1 LCVLS
6 VLWIVNEVMNRKL
19 MDVDKMIQRRVPFVL
34 QYGVVQLALFVMG
47 IMLAIGV
54 VHETGAIAW
63 LGRWCLENI
72 HNVWLMGAIAAAFS
86 TVLDTFA
93 SAMSFIS
100 LFQNFP
106 QNDVFWK
113 IIAFST
119 AMGGSTMLIGSVAGL
134 ALMKMEHIRVGW
146 YLRNVGWVV
155 ALSWLLGMI
164 ALFLLNC

>member
-1 LCVLS
+1 
-6 VLWIVNEVMNRKL
+6 
-19 MDVDKMIQRRVPFVL
+19 
-34 QYGVVQLALFVMG
+34 
-47 IMLAIGV
+47 
-54 VHETGAIAW
+54 
-63 LGRWCLENI
+63 
-72 HNVWLMGAIAAAFS
+72 MGAIAAVFS

-119 AMGGSTMLIGSVAGL
+119 AMGGSTLLIGSVAGL